1 MTPPMTPGTGWMT
14 GMHGVDDTGSDVAAK
29 PSPAVRGRAGGV
41 LRAVLVVALVAGAA
55 LTLSAR
61 DGLDWEQLAD
71 PLQVRWAR
79 VVVGTVAVLLLVA
92 LARGLLRRIL
102 RARRPAPGGGR
113 AEPEAEPFPALL
125 RVLAVV
131 LVLATIAVVWWVIDA
146 VAPDVLDPR
155 LAPPSTEDQG
165 SDPPLPALGPD
176 WPTLLVV
183 GVVLVVVAVVAR
195 LRAVRGDK
203 PTHDEDVVDSEDNV
217 VSDVAELSSAVAA
230 GQAELSGQG
239 DARAAI
245 LAAYAAMTARI
256 ESGLATGGRSASAAD
271 TPTELLARAAAAGL
285 VDGKA
290 AGTLTALFRE
300 ARFSRHPMGEA
311 ARRDAERAL
320 AAVRDELVARRA

>member
-1 MTPPMTPGTGWMT
+1 
-14 GMHGVDDTGSDVAAK
+14 MHGVDDTGSDVAAK
-29 PSPAVRGRAGGV
+29 PSPADPGRAGGV

-55 LTLSAR
+55 MTLSAR
-61 DGLDWEQLAD
+61 DGLEWEQLAD
-71 PLQVRWAR
+71 PLQVRWAG
-79 VVVGTVAVLLLVA
+79 VVVGTVVVLLLVA
-92 LARGLLRRIL
+92 LARDLLHRIR
-102 RARRPAPGGGR
+102 RARRPAPGDGR
-113 AEPEAEPFPALL
+113 AEPEGEPFPALL

-131 LVLATIAVVWWVIDA
+131 LVLATFAVVWWVIDA
-146 VAPDVLDPR
+146 VTPGVPDPR
-155 LAPPSTEDQG
+155 PARRSTEELG
-165 SDPPLPALGPD
+165 SDPQLPALGPD

-195 LRAVRGDK
+195 LRAVRGNIAGEPADD
-203 PTHDEDVVDSEDNV
+203 PDGEDDV

-256 ESGLATGGRSASAAD
+256 ESGLAIGGRSASAAD
-271 TPTELLARAAAAGL
+271 TPTELLARASVAGL
-285 VDGKA
+285 VVGNA

-320 AAVRDELVARRA
+320 AAVRDELAAWRA